1 MTLQEQQASSHAQDE
16 LSTSEER
23 GRKPK
28 VIKAS
33 YVLILY
39 ISLCTMAQ
47 EGKARSSDLAR
58 VSELAGGRPLS

>member
-1 MTLQEQQASSHAQDE
+1 M
-16 LSTSEER
+16 ER

-33 YVLILY
+33 YVLMLY
-39 ISLCTMAQ
+39 ISLRTMAQ
-47 EGKARSSDLAR
+47 EGKGRSSDLVR